1 MSDTETE
8 FSETQRKVYTVSR
21 LNGEV
26 RRLLLDHFEP
36 IHLEG
41 EISNLAQPASGHVYF
56 SLKDDNAQVRC
67 AMFRSRNRTLG
78 FKPENG
84 MQVLVHARVDLYEV
98 RGDFQLIVNF
108 MEVAGRGELHRRFE
122 QLKRKL
128 ADEGLFDQARKRP
141 IPEIPRRVGVVT
153 SRDGAALHDVL
164 TTLKKRFPATEVVVY
179 PTPVQGD
186 EAPAAICRMIETA
199 NSRRETDVLILARG
213 GGSLEDLWA
222 FNEERV
228 ARAVAASALPIIT
241 GIGHEVDFTIADF
254 VADDHAPTPTAAA
267 QRASPDRNALLQNV
281 AGLHR
286 RMKSRLTER
295 LRAAGQTLTLQQS
308 QLMRF
313 HPAARIEQWM
323 QKMDEAAERLR
334 LGAKSFT
341 DDAARRLAFLK
352 AALDH
357 RAPLGD
363 VRAAAARS
371 ANAAKAMNL
380 AAERTVQARRH
391 RLDQLS
397 ARLDAL
403 SPLATLQRGYAIA
416 VNEQGAAI
424 RTIGSVEVGQKI
436 EVRVADGRIGAAVE
450 KLRRKDQTP

>member
-1 MSDTETE
+1 MPDAETE
-8 FSETQRKVYTVSR
+8 FSENRRKVYTVSR
-21 LNGEV
+21 LNREV

-36 IHLEG
+36 VRLEG
-41 EISNLAQPASGHVYF
+41 EISNLSRPASGHVYF
-56 SLKDDNAQVRC
+56 SLKDTDAQVRC
-67 AMFRSRNRTLG
+67 AMFRGRNRTLD

-122 QLKRKL
+122 EVKRKL
-128 ADEGLFDQARKRP
+128 AKEGLFEQARKRA
-141 IPEIPRRVGVVT
+141 IPEAPRRVGVIT
-153 SRDGAALHDVL
+153 SKHGAALHDVL
-164 TTLKKRFPATEVVVY
+164 TTLKQRFPAIEVVVY

-186 EAPAAICRMIETA
+186 EAPASICRMIETA

-241 GIGHEVDFTIADF
+241 GVGHEVDFTIADF

-267 QRASPDRNALLQNV
+267 QRASPDRAALLQN
-281 AGLHR
+281 AADLHR
-286 RMKSRLTER
+286 RMRNRLTER
-295 LRAAGQTLTLQQS
+295 IRATAQTLALQQS

-313 HPAARIEQWM
+313 HPATRIEQWM
-323 QKMDEAAERLR
+323 QKVDEAGERLHLDAR
-334 LGAKSFT
+334 NFM
-341 DDAARRLAFLK
+341 DVAARRLAFLK
-352 AALDH
+352 TALEH

-363 VRAAAARS
+363 VRAAAVRS

-380 AAERTVQARRH
+380 AAGRAVQVHRH
-391 RLDQLS
+391 RLEQLS
-397 ARLDAL
+397 ARLDARN
-403 SPLATLQRGYAIA
+403 PLATLQRGYAIA
-416 VNEQGAAI
+416 IDERGRAI
-424 RTIGSVEVGQKI
+424 RSVGSVETGQKI
-436 EVRVADGRIGAAVE
+436 EVRVADGRIDATVE
-450 KLRRKDQTP
+450 RLHREKQTS

>member
-1 MSDTETE
+1 MFDVETKRPE
-8 FSETQRKVYTVSR
+8 NRRKIYTVSR

-26 RRLLLDHFEP
+26 KRLLLDRFEP
-36 IHLEG
+36 VQLEG

-67 AMFRSRNRTLG
+67 AMFRSRNRTLD

-84 MQVLVHARVDLYEV
+84 MQVLVHARVDLYEA

-108 MEVAGRGELHRRFE
+108 MEVAGLGELHRRFE

-128 ADEGLFDQARKRP
+128 AGEGLFEQARKRR
-141 IPEIPRRVGVVT
+141 IPEIPRRVGVIT

-164 TTLKKRFPATEVVVY
+164 TTLKKRFPAIEVVVY

-186 EAPAAICRMIETA
+186 EAPEAISRMIETA
-199 NSRRETDVLILARG
+199 NARRETEVLILARG

-228 ARAVAASALPIIT
+228 ARAVAASTLPVIT
-241 GIGHEVDFTIADF
+241 GVGHEVDFTIADF

-281 AGLHR
+281 AGLHQ

-295 LRAAGQTLTLQQS
+295 LRAAEQTLALQQS

-313 HPAARIEQWM
+313 HPATRIEQWM

-334 LGAKSFT
+334 LGAGSFT
-341 DDAARRLAFLK
+341 DGAARRLALLK
-352 AALDH
+352 TTLDH
-357 RAPLGD
+357 LAPLSD
-363 VRAAAARS
+363 VRAATVRS
-371 ANAAKAMNL
+371 ASAEKAINL
-380 AAERTVQARRH
+380 AAERAVQMRRH
-391 RLDQLS
+391 RLERLA

-416 VNEQGAAI
+416 VNERGAVI
-424 RTIGSVEVGQKI
+424 RTVGSVEVGQRI

-450 KLRRKDQTP
+450 KLQRKSRTS